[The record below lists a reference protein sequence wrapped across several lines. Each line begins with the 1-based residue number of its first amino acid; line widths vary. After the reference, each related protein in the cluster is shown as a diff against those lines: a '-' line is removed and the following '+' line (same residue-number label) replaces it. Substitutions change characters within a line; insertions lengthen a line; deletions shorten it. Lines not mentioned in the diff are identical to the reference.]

1 MTGSV
6 VHLNFGAKRAVE
18 SVTVDPKNTVR
29 SERFFKLV
37 DDWYFTTR
45 ENVTLGPFE
54 SREEA
59 KMAVVDFVD
68 FINNASPKIVQ
79 IFKGAEVQESSVA
92 FS

>member
-6 VHLNFGAKRAVE
+6 VHLNFGTKRAVE
-18 SVTVDPKNTVR
+18 SVTADPKNTVR
-29 SERFFKLV
+29 SERFFKLA

-59 KMAVVDFVD
+59 KMAVADFVD

-79 IFKGAEVQESSVA
+79 VFKGDEVQESSVV
-92 FS
+92 